1 MGVVHCFCF
10 GVLGFHDNN
19 WTNMDSL
26 TLRKIET
33 AILENDEVINLCSDS
48 KYCNHRVGRCTGISH
63 ACVSDNSGSKGNR

>member
-1 MGVVHCFCF
+1 
-10 GVLGFHDNN
+10 
-19 WTNMDSL
+19 MDSL